1 VLSRPLGFTHSK
13 PSNHNNGLLQF
24 RNDSGFLPTRVGK
37 PGVFTLYMD
46 ARHPKSACTER
57 GLLISVRSGVNARA
71 VVAAHQ
77 SSRSACQRVP
87 IRIRPV
93 RPVHCTESVHSIR
106 SDHCTESDHTQHQW
120 SPTAFDCL
128 SNDRRCATSYAASVP
143 PAAARP
149 DHERPLRSPKPPQTQ
164 TPEEGRPGRNDSRC
178 AGIRK

>member
-1 VLSRPLGFTHSK
+1 MLSRPLGFTHSK

-37 PGVFTLYMD
+37 PGVFALYMD

-71 VVAAHQ
+71 VAAAHQ
-77 SSRSACQRVP
+77 SSRSARRRVP
-87 IRIRPV
+87 IGTRPV
-93 RPVHCTESVHSIR
+93 RPVHCTELCIALNLITLSTTGHRRNPTVVQRPPVHNLACSQQ
-106 SDHCTESDHTQHQW
+106 SSCG
-120 SPTAFDCL
+120 
-128 SNDRRCATSYAASVP
+128 CATSPRTGIEA
-143 PAAARP
+143 
-149 DHERPLRSPKPPQTQ
+149 PQTPSTQ

>member
-1 VLSRPLGFTHSK
+1 MLSRPLGFTHSK

-37 PGVFTLYMD
+37 PGVFALYMD
-46 ARHPKSACTER
+46 ARHPKPACTER

-71 VVAAHQ
+71 VAAAHQ
-77 SSRSACQRVP
+77 SSRSACQCVP
-87 IRIRPV
+87 IGIRP
-93 RPVHCTESVHSIR
+93 IR
-106 SDHCTESDHTQHQW
+106 TMFTALNLITLSTTGHRRNRTM
-120 SPTAFDCL
+120 SP
-128 SNDRRCATSYAASVP
+128 NHRRCTTSHAASAP

-149 DHERPLRSPKPPQTQ
+149 AHERPLRPPKPPQTQ